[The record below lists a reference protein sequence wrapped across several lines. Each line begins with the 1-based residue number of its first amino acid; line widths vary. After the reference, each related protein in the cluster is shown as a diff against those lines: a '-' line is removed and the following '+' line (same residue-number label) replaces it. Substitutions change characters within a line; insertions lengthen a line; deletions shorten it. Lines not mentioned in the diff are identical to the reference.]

1 MSKVLITARAQK
13 GFFRCDLFFPKDGL
27 ILDLEDLDEKT
38 RERLLSE
45 PQLHVSEPT
54 EADLARF
61 AGDADSNAELR
72 HQVAEAIRDLT
83 IEDFQKDGKP
93 KVDALKVLLP
103 DAKIKAALRDEVF
116 QTMVEDGFTAP
127 AA

>member
-1 MSKVLITARAQK
+1 MSKVLICAAAVT
-13 GFFRCDLFFPKDGL
+13 GFHRCGMFFPKDGKIVDL
-27 ILDLEDLDEKT
+27 SKLDDDVVKRLEGEKQ
-38 RERLLSE
+38 LHISE
-45 PQLHVSEPT
+45 PS

-61 AGDADSNAELR
+61 AGDADGDAELR

-103 DAKIKAALRDEVF
+103 DVKIKAALRDEVF
-116 QTMVEDGFTAP
+116 ETMVEDGFTAP